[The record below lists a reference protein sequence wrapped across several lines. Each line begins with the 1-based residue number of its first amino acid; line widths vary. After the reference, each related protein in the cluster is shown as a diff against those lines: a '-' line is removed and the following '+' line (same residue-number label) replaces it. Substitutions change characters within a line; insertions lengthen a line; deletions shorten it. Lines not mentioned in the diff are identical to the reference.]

1 MTSFADTVPLN
12 GPLATLEPLSL
23 DHAADLGR
31 AAADGELWKIWYTT
45 VPTPSA
51 MAEEIE
57 RRLALQESG
66 SMAPW
71 AIRDSRSGRLVGMT
85 TYCNISQEHRRVEI
99 GYTWLAASAHG
110 TGVNP
115 DAKRLLLE
123 RAFDV
128 LGCNAVYFHT
138 HWHNH
143 QSRAAIARLG
153 AKQDGVLRSYQ
164 VYKGV
169 VRDTVTFS
177 ILNNEWPAVRQ
188 GLDAR
193 VAQRVE

>member
-1 MTSFADTVPLN
+1 VTVFAETVQLT
-12 GPLATLEPLSL
+12 GPLATLEPLAP
-23 DHAADLGR
+23 DHATDLGR

-45 VPTPSA
+45 VPTPEE
-51 MAEEIE
+51 MAEEID
-57 RRLALQESG
+57 RRLSLQADG

-71 AIRDSRSGRLVGMT
+71 AIRDTRTGRLVGMT
-85 TYCNISQEHRRVEI
+85 TYCNISPENLRVEI
-99 GYTWLAASAHG
+99 GYTWMAASAHG

-164 VYKGV
+164 VYKGT

-177 ILNNEWPAVRQ
+177 ILNNEWPAVRL

-193 VAQRVE
+193 VAQHVG